1 MTFVK
6 GMVSPNPKGR
16 GLHRHSSLTIKGR
29 VERFLSKNMSA
40 LKLQEI
46 YNDLNSKDKLEML
59 SLLLPYIVSKAPTMD
74 FNKLSDADLQTLHS
88 MVMESVEKNQS
99 VNLIPVSNGRQK
111 EAN

>member
-46 YNDLNSKDKLEML
+46 YNDLDAKGKLEMIA
-59 SLLLPYIVSKAPTMD
+59 LLMPYILSRAPVMD
-74 FNKLSDADLQTLHS
+74 FNRLSDTDLQQLHS
-88 MVMESVEKNQS
+88 MVMESVEKNKPT
-99 VNLIPVSNGRQK
+99 NLIPVTN
-111 EAN
+111 